1 MIPTSLKRI
10 SFLLIFIAI
19 AVNTNL
25 YAQIT
30 QISPAFPSE
39 NDEVEIVFDGTQ
51 GNGNLAGFTGDVFLW
66 TGVITN
72 ESTSDNDWKFVQAND
87 FNTDFPERLKA
98 TPLGDSKW
106 SFAFGPSVRTFYGI
120 NDPTIKV
127 EKIAL
132 LFRGVQNGQVA
143 EVGRAEN
150 DADIFVQMFE
160 SGLNV
165 QFTKPTDELTF
176 FTVNEPFTIEG
187 LGNVDGNNSITLTLE
202 IDGEVVET
210 VNGGSLSFDYTPT
223 SPGTFELN
231 LIGTSSGLI
240 PDTATA
246 NVVVNP
252 EIANQARPAGLR
264 DGITYSPDGRSVIL
278 SLFAPNKEFVYVIGD
293 FNNWLPDTE
302 FFMKRDQVNADSTY
316 WWIEIDGL
324 TPGSQVGFQYLV
336 DGELRVT
343 DPYVELILDP
353 NDDKFIDS
361 ETFPNLKPYPQ
372 GKTDFQVG
380 VLQPGKPKFD
390 FEVDDFEKPEPEEL
404 IIYELLVRDFTKNHN
419 YDTLIDSLDYLADL
433 GVNAIEL
440 MPIMEFEG
448 NSSWGYNPSFHL
460 AVDKYYGTEND
471 LKRFIDECH
480 KRGIAVILDM
490 VLNHAFGQ
498 SPLVRL
504 YSSGNFG
511 PPTEQNPWLN
521 VQARHPFNVG
531 FDFNH
536 ESAATQ
542 HFVDRVNQ
550 HWLEKFKFDG
560 FRFDLSKGF
569 TQKNT
574 LGDVGAWG
582 QFDQSRVDILQRMA
596 DKIWEVDPDAYVILE
611 HLAEFSEEKVLS
623 EYRTNE
629 GKDGMFL
636 WSNLNR
642 PYNQLSM
649 GFWNSDDFVNSING
663 AWFGNTGF
671 TVPNQ
676 VTYMESHDEQWMM
689 LRNLKFGNTSNSSHN
704 VQNLNIALERQKIAG
719 AFFLTIPGPK
729 MLWQFGELG
738 YGGGPDECLKPGGG
752 GNGECLASDPGRT
765 GEKPVRWEYYK
776 DPDRKKLYKTWS
788 AINKARNDYGIFAD
802 PTTQV
807 ETEIGEDRAFRWI
820 KLSNDTL
827 QALVVGN
834 FDVVEREFTL
844 PLGDGEFGQWFDYFS
859 GNPED
864 FQPQNLSRT
873 FQPAEFH
880 IYTTEPLETPE
891 SGLVTNIEDVVDGA
905 GTQPEKF
912 ELKQNFPNP
921 FNPSTRIE
929 YSLAQSSTVNLDLY
943 DVLGRKVATLINS
956 QRQTAGT
963 HSLNFNAGNLSTGV
977 YILFMQAGDFTS
989 SRKIM
994 LIK

>member
-1 MIPTSLKRI
+1 MRYRPLQQIMLLLVFITASLTAK
-10 SFLLIFIAI
+10 
-19 AVNTNL
+19 
-25 YAQIT
+25 AQILEFT
-30 QISPAFPSE
+30 PAFPTE
-39 NDEVEIVFDGTQ
+39 NDSLEIIFDATE
-51 GNGNLAGFTGDVFLW
+51 GNGELAGFTGEVFLW
-66 TGVITN
+66 TGPITN
-72 ESTSDNDWKFVQAND
+72 ESAPEWASSRPSTGWDTN
-87 FNTDFPERLKA
+87 FPEELQA
-98 TPLGDSKW
+98 EPLGDDKW
-106 SFAFGPSVRTFYGI
+106 KFTYGPSIRDFFDI
-120 NDPTIKV
+120 SDPDITIERIGV
-127 EKIAL
+127 
-132 LFRGVQNGQVA
+132 LFRGVTNGTTGP
-143 EVGRAEN
+143 VGRAQG
-150 DADIFVQMFE
+150 DDDIFIDLFE
-160 SGLNV
+160 AGLNV
-165 QFTKPTDELTF
+165 RFTQPSEGLTF
-176 FTVNEPFTIEG
+176 AEQNQPITIQG
-187 LGNVDGNNSITLTLE
+187 IGNADEIENISLKLE
-202 IDGEVVET
+202 IDGSEVASVSNDT
-210 VNGGSLSFDYTPT
+210 LNFDFTPT
-223 SPGTFELN
+223 SSGVFAVD
-231 LIGTSSGLI
+231 LIGTSPGLL
-240 PDTATA
+240 PDTATTSIT
-246 NVVVNP
+246 VNP
-252 EIANQARPAGLR
+252 EVVDQPRPAGLQ
-264 DGITYSPDGRSVIL
+264 DGITYSPDGTSATL
-278 SLFAPNKEFVYVIGD
+278 SLFAPHKEFVYLIGD
-293 FNNWLPDTE
+293 FTDWQVNTDY
-302 FFMKRDQVNADSTY
+302 FMKRDRVNADSTY

-336 DGELRVT
+336 DGELRIA

-353 NDDKFIDS
+353 NDDEFIDS
-361 ETFPNLKPYPQ
+361 ETFPNLKPYPE

-380 VLQPGKPKFD
+380 VLQPGKPEFD
-390 FEVDDFEKPEPEEL
+390 FEVDNFEKPEPDEL
-404 IIYELLVRDFTKNHN
+404 VIYELLVRDFTENHN
-419 YDTLIDSLDYLADL
+419 YTTLIDSLDYLAGL

-440 MPIMEFEG
+440 MPIMEFEA
-448 NSSWGYNPSFHL
+448 NSSWGYNPAFHL
-460 AVDKYYGTEND
+460 AVDKYYGTEDD

-511 PPTEQNPWLN
+511 PPTEESPWFN
-521 VQARHPFNVG
+521 VTARHDFNVG

-542 HFVDRVNQ
+542 YFVDRVNT
-550 HWLEKFKFDG
+550 HWIEEFKFDG

-582 QFDQSRVDILQRMA
+582 QFDQSRVNLLQRMT
-596 DKIWEVDPDAYVILE
+596 DKIWEADPDAYIILE
-611 HLAEFSEEKVLS
+611 HFANFSEEKVLS
-623 EYRTNE
+623 EYRTDE
-629 GKDGMFL
+629 GKEGMFL
-636 WSNLNR
+636 WGNMNR
-642 PYNQLSM
+642 EYNQLSM
-649 GFWNSDDFVNSING
+649 GFWNSNDFSNSIDR

-671 TVPNQ
+671 EVPNQ
-676 VTYMESHDEQWMM
+676 IAYMESHDEQWLMF
-689 LRNLKFGNTSNSSHN
+689 RNIAFGNTSNPSHN
-704 VQNLNIALERQKIAG
+704 IQELDIALERQKLMG

-738 YGGGPDECLKPGGG
+738 YGYGD
-752 GNGECLASDPGRT
+752 NGEQCLGGECPPVAPGRT
-765 GEKPVRWEYYK
+765 AEKPIRWDYYD
-776 DPDRKKLYKTWS
+776 DPDRKKLYKTWA

-864 FQPQNLSRT
+864 FQPQNLRRT

-891 SGLVTNIEDVVDGA
+891 SGLVTDIEDVVDGTD
-905 GTQPEKF
+905 TQPKKF

-943 DVLGRKVATLINS
+943 DVLGRKVATLVNN

-963 HSLNFNAGNLSTGV
+963 HSLNFDAGNLSTGV
-977 YILFMQAGDFTS
+977 YILFMKAGDFTS
-989 SRKIM
+989 TRKIM
-994 LIK
+994 LVK